1 MYKVASVFYYLFKVL
16 EFCFDVKAASFT
28 FLPYFHIPVLYNYDS
43 QLPKLSISP
52 RFPKNGTQHLTEQTR
67 SWGQASQKMP
77 LPGMHIH
84 TYEWT
89 TWKHNASSPIYRT
102 DRSIKITLYLLSNI
116 ECSAV
121 CLWMAPV
128 TAENLAKYWI
138 VRLLQALQESVYK
151 QLIYSAFQCSK
162 YQYGYSTINY
172 LMRWHL
178 NHDKLQK
185 TEALIFIFNLQSN
198 ITEYT
203 RKQLVGGLYSKQV
216 TTK

>member
-1 MYKVASVFYYLFKVL
+1 MSRYQKGETNLDFTEARDSEWQWHQL
-16 EFCFDVKAASFT
+16 EHMQVCTSLQTDNHANTPPLKFFT
-28 FLPYFHIPVLYNYDS
+28 GRMPFLPPNQQRQS
-43 QLPKLSISP
+43 TE
-52 RFPKNGTQHLTEQTR
+52 GTTQSTE
-67 SWGQASQKMP
+67 G
-77 LPGMHIH
+77 
-84 TYEWT
+84 
-89 TWKHNASSPIYRT
+89 T

-162 YQYGYSTINY
+162 YQYGYSTTNY

-203 RKQLVGGLYSKQV
+203 RKQLVDGLYSKQV
-216 TTK
+216 TTNKHTHTHV